1 MKICVIHGS
10 PRKGNT
16 YKATKI
22 MMAHMEGMGE
32 VEFSEFFLPK
42 AMPVFCCGCYN
53 CFDKGEEMCPH
64 AQYTQPVEQAIKAAD
79 AVIIT
84 SPVYVLAENGA
95 VKTLLDHYGYMF
107 IPHRPM
113 EEMFS
118 KVGMIISTTAGAGTG
133 KAIKAIYNSLNFW
146 GVKRIFKL
154 GLTIFAK
161 DWEDMKP
168 LKQQKFEK
176 IIKKKAER
184 FHACIVKREK
194 LHTRLFTRFMF
205 FIIRKSLSSYKD
217 GHPDKKYWLQK
228 GWLNGR
234 NRPFQH

>member
-16 YKATKI
+16 YKATKLF
-22 MMAHMEGMGE
+22 MAELEQRGE
-32 VEFSEFFLPK
+32 VEFVEFYLPK

-53 CFDKGEEMCPH
+53 CFDKGAETCPH
-64 AQYTQPVEQAIKAAD
+64 AQYTQPVEQALKEAD
-79 AVIIT
+79 AIIIT
-84 SPVYVLAENGA
+84 SPVYVLAESGA

-113 EEMFS
+113 EEMFK
-118 KVGMIISTTAGAGTG
+118 KVAMIISTTAGAGTG
-133 KAIKAIYNSLNFW
+133 KAIKSIYNSLNFW
-146 GVKRIFKL
+146 GIKRILKL

-168 LKQQKFEK
+168 TKQQKFEK
-176 IIKKKAER
+176 IIKNKAQK
-184 FHACIVKREK
+184 FHASIVNRER

-205 FIIRKSLSSYKD
+205 FAIKKSLSSYAD
-217 GHPDKKYWLQK
+217 GHPDKEYWRQK
-228 GWLNGR
+228 GWLNGEK
-234 NRPFQH
+234 RPF